1 MDQQTN
7 NFFSNYYF
15 PINEFTI
22 LDSVSLYNYI
32 YSELTGTEYNE
43 EYDGELILKD
53 TEDFSFQKLNE
64 NPNDERIL
72 MIRKNKEEINPEM
85 ENVSEVNDR
94 EDQEEIFFNDGNF
107 MNKEEETEN
116 IDENKINNLENNTI
130 NIKENNQISRIE
142 NKTEN
147 LASTIDKTK
156 LRTIKKEKWN
166 DLLTDPDEETSLI
179 NNKMLK
185 KNEKCLI
192 NKNG

>member
-1 MDQQTN
+1 MDQRTN
-7 NFFSNYYF
+7 NSFSNYYF

-22 LDSVSLYNYI
+22 LDSVSSYNYI

-43 EYDGELILKD
+43 KYDGELILKD

-72 MIRKNKEEINPEM
+72 MIRKNKEKINPEM
-85 ENVSEVNDR
+85 EKVSEVNSR

-107 MNKEEETEN
+107 MNKEEEIEN
-116 IDENKINNLENNTI
+116 IDEDKINNLENNTI

-147 LASTIDKTK
+147 LVSTIDKTK
-156 LRTIKKEKWN
+156 LQTIKKEIWN
-166 DLLTDPDEETSLI
+166 DLLTDPGEETSLI

-185 KNEKCLI
+185 KKRKI
-192 NKNG
+192 PNK

>member
-1 MDQQTN
+1 MDQRTN
-7 NFFSNYYF
+7 NSFSNYYF

-85 ENVSEVNDR
+85 EKVSEVNSR

-107 MNKEEETEN
+107 MNKEEEIEN
-116 IDENKINNLENNTI
+116 IDEDKINNLENNTI

-156 LRTIKKEKWN
+156 LRTIKKEIWN
-166 DLLTDPDEETSLI
+166 DLLTDPGEETSLI

-185 KNEKCLI
+185 KKRKI
-192 NKNG
+192 PNK

>member
-1 MDQQTN
+1 MDQRTN
-7 NFFSNYYF
+7 NSFSNYYF

-22 LDSVSLYNYI
+22 LDSVSSYNYI

-43 EYDGELILKD
+43 KYDGELILKD

-72 MIRKNKEEINPEM
+72 MIRKNKEKINPEM
-85 ENVSEVNDR
+85 EKVSEVNSR

-156 LRTIKKEKWN
+156 LRTIKKEIWN
-166 DLLTDPDEETSLI
+166 DLLTDPDEETLLI

-185 KNEKCLI
+185 KKRKMS
-192 NKNG
+192 NK